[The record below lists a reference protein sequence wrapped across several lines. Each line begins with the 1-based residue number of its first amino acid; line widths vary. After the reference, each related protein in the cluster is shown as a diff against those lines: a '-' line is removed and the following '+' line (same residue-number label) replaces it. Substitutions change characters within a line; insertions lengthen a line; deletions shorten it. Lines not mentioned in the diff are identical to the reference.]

1 MHLFG
6 HAGGVN
12 LFLQLIELALLAA
25 AQLFLDGL
33 DLLVEVVLFLRFFHL
48 PLHPRLDGAVH
59 VQLFDLDIE
68 HVGNAVEP
76 LDGIENLQQLLL
88 FFDGKLQIGRDGVGE
103 PRRIVNLD
111 SGDHGLVI
119 QRLAKL
125 HVLLEQRGHAL
136 NAGFHLRGRMRGEIH
151 RAHRGLEVTFV
162 VFYFEDFAA
171 LHAFDENLDVAI
183 LQLQSLHDVDDGA
196 DLVDLVRLGLVNAG
210 VVLGGQKD
218 LLVGSQRCFQGAHA
232 GFPAHHEW
240 GHHEREDHHV
250 PYGHHGQ
257 LFAFEFFGHRIL
269 FLSKG
274 YHAWQVALMRQ
285 RGDLDRYFGY
295 WGETA
300 EISSHSTK
308 GSVEWGTLRFFSV
321 ADYTAHRR
329 VVPPAHPP

>member
-1 MHLFG
+1 MARALHRTLQTRNFSLKF
-6 HAGGVN
+6 HQRNSIGGVHAI
-12 LFLQLIELALLAA
+12 LTV
-25 AQLFLDGL
+25 DD
-33 DLLVEVVLFLRFFHL
+33 DLEFLRLSHL
-48 PLHPRLDGAVH
+48 RHRAVDSLGDGNLISSRH
-59 VQLFDLDIE
+59 HERTRGTF
-68 HVGNAVEP
+68 VEWIFAFRIRRRRQGGR
-76 LDGIENLQQLLL
+76 GIT
-88 FFDGKLQIGRDGVGE
+88 QI
-103 PRRIVNLD
+103 P
-111 SGDHGLVI
+111 
-119 QRLAKL
+119 
-125 HVLLEQRGHAL
+125 GHAL
-136 NAGFHLRGRMRGEIH
+136 NAGLNLRGRMRGEIH
-151 RAHRGLEVTFV
+151 RAHRGLEMAFV
-162 VFYFEDFAA
+162 VFYLENFAA

-183 LQLQSLHDVDDGA
+183 LQLQTLHDIDDGA

-295 WGETA
+295 WLGAGCNIT
-300 EISSHSTK
+300 
-308 GSVEWGTLRFFSV
+308 VC
-321 ADYTAHRR
+321 
-329 VVPPAHPP
+329 